1 MVKPM
6 VMAADCAVAGS
17 LLMDVPKLAPKTQ
30 RLFQMTQAQMG
41 RVREHIYRLAT
52 LLCWQ
57 NRLK

>member
-1 MVKPM
+1 LG
-6 VMAADCAVAGS
+6 CVAS
-17 LLMDVPKLAPKTQ
+17 SKYPY
-30 RLFQMTQAQMG
+30 FQMTQAQMG

>member
-1 MVKPM
+1 
-6 VMAADCAVAGS
+6 
-17 LLMDVPKLAPKTQ
+17 MDVPKLAPKTQ